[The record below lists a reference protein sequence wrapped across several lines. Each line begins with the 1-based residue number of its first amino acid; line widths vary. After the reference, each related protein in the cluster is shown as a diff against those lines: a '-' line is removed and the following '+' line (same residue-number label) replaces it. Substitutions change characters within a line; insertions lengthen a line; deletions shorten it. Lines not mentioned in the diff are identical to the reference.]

1 MQMDNE
7 IRLLENQFKYF
18 KDSRDSNIHASTIGS
33 HVSISSLVNI
43 DPSSADSKTFTTDF
57 ISFYVEE
64 LSDIVSP
71 KGNNDHMNI
80 TTTLSTNVE
89 ITNDL
94 IKQLEKEG
102 KCDLVAA
109 ACRGEELYRAMEF
122 EDEWDLFILCER
134 YMVELKDFVA
144 IGISRAFNLYMSRN

>member
-1 MQMDNE
+1 
-7 IRLLENQFKYF
+7 
-18 KDSRDSNIHASTIGS
+18 
-33 HVSISSLVNI
+33 VSISSLVNI

-80 TTTLSTNVE
+80 TTTLSTKVE

-102 KCDLVAA
+102 SRDLVDA

-122 EDEWDLFILCER
+122 EDEWDLFVLCER

-144 IGISRAFNLYMSRN
+144 IGISRAFNLDMSRN